1 MCIYGD
7 GAFDKFLPLLVA
19 LGLDVRVEGAGVA
32 VARELSLDAC
42 LALCGGGIGKLF
54 CSRRARFTKVHCI
67 PCRYD
72 ELKILIAL
80 VVCGYAPGMCE
91 AVVIVFGGD
100 VAGEAIGRAFGCVDG
115 NDFVGV
121 LAHET
126 CGAIVEGL
134 VFTDRA
140 GFAGALGVWKCRRQF
155 GACWAGGGIID
166 ALCSGGVL
174 CGGTGNARVVG
185 SFAC

>member
-1 MCIYGD
+1 MYRNWLVGAYGVGAYGTLRSHSGGAGVSAVCIYGD

-72 ELKILIAL
+72 ELKILITNRIWI
-80 VVCGYAPGMCE
+80 CNAPGMCE

-115 NDFVGV
+115 DDFVGV

-126 CGAIVEGL
+126 
-134 VFTDRA
+134 F
-140 GFAGALGVWKCRRQF
+140 
-155 GACWAGGGIID
+155 
-166 ALCSGGVL
+166 
-174 CGGTGNARVVG
+174 
-185 SFAC
+185 